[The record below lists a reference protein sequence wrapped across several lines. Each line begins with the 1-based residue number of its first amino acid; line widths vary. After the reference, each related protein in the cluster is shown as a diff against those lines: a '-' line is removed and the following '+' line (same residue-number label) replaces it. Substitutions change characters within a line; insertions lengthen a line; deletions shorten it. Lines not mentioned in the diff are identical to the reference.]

1 MAKDQ
6 RNVEAITPMEE
17 DFAKWYTDICLKAE
31 LVDYASV
38 KGFLILR
45 PYGYAIWENIQKY
58 LDTEFKKTGHVNVA
72 MPVLIPESLLKK
84 EGELVA
90 GFAPE
95 VAWITHGGS
104 EQLEERLAF
113 RPTSETMFCDHWS
126 HVLHSYRELPMLYN
140 QWCSVIRWEKTTRP
154 FLRSREFWWQE
165 GHTIHETAAE
175 AEAETEQQ
183 LNCYADVCKNAL
195 AMPVVKGRKTDK
207 EKFAGAEATY
217 TIECMMKDHKALQSG
232 TSHFFGDKFSRAY
245 DVTFTGRDNTL
256 QYPFQTSWGAS
267 TRLIGAIIMTHSDNH
282 GLVLPP
288 VIAPTQV
295 VVIPIAQH
303 KEGVLEAAAALRDR
317 LSAAGIRV
325 SMDDSDQSAGWKFA
339 QYEMKG
345 VPVRLEIGPRDIE
358 NGQCVLAPRVGGE
371 KRTAALGDTLA
382 DTIQQLLQEV
392 HDKMYEKA
400 LENREKHTYACRTLD
415 EITRTLEEKGDGFVK
430 AMWLELLIFGCY
442 LMEIHTVSLCTTL
455 RYNVSFAL
463 PFTKD
468 FFTII
473 HIQKIFS
480 VIHWMKR
487 MHCRKLNLEKNNCLP
502 VRSVFRRAKAHF

>member
-58 LDTEFKKTGHVNVA
+58 MDAEFKKTGHVNVA

-95 VAWITHGGS
+95 VAWVTHGGS

-165 GHTIHETAAE
+165 GHTIHETAQE
-175 AEAETEQQ
+175 AIAETEQQ

-232 TSHFFGDKFSRAY
+232 TSHYFGDKFSRAY
-245 DVTFTGRDNTL
+245 NVTFTGRGNKL
-256 QYPFQTSWGAS
+256 QYPFQTSWGS
-267 TRLIGAIIMTHSDNH
+267 TTRMIGAVIMAHGDNN

-288 VIAPTQV
+288 KIAPIQV
-295 VVIPIAQH
+295 IVLPVAMH
-303 KEGVLEAAAALRDR
+303 KAGVLEKAEELKAR
-317 LSAAGIRV
+317 LLKAGVRV
-325 SMDDSDQSAGWKFA
+325 KLDDSDNSMGWKCA

-345 VPVRLEIGPRDIE
+345 VPVRVEIGPRDIE
-358 NGQCVLAPRVGGE
+358 AGQCVLVRRNDGE
-371 KRTAALGDTLA
+371 KT
-382 DTIQQLLQEV
+382 V
-392 HDKMYEKA
+392 VS
-400 LENREKHTYACRTLD
+400 LENLESAVAEQLELVQKGMFDKAKRNLD
-415 EITRTLEEKGDGFVK
+415 EHIFEAHSLDEAKQLQQTHGGFIKTMWCGELDCEMKMKEEAGMSSRCMPLEQEHLSDVCPICGR
-430 AMWLELLIFGCY
+430 E
-442 LMEIHTVSLCTTL
+442 
-455 RYNVSFAL
+455 
-463 PFTKD
+463 
-468 FFTII
+468 
-473 HIQKIFS
+473 
-480 VIHWMKR
+480 
-487 MHCRKLNLEKNNCLP
+487 
-502 VRSVFRRAKAHF
+502 AKKMIYWGVAY

>member
-1 MAKDQ
+1 MPRELRLYIMAKDQ

-58 LDTEFKKTGHVNVA
+58 MDNEFKKTGHVNVA

-84 EGELVA
+84 EGELVQ

-95 VAWITHGGS
+95 VAWVTHGGS
-104 EQLEERLAF
+104 EPLEERLAF

-126 HVLHSYRELPMLYN
+126 HVLHSWRELPMLYN

-165 GHTIHETAAE
+165 GHTIHETAEE
-175 AEAETEQQ
+175 AMAETEQQ

-217 TIECMMKDHKALQSG
+217 TIEAMMKDHKSLQSG
-232 TSHFFGDKFSRAY
+232 TSHFFGDKFSHAY

-256 QYPFQTSWGAS
+256 QYPFQTSWGSS

-303 KEGVLEAAAALRDR
+303 KPGVLDAAAALKDR
-317 LSAAGIRV
+317 LTAAGLRV
-325 SMDDSDQSAGWKFA
+325 AMDDSDQSAGWKFA

-345 VPVRLEIGPRDIE
+345 VPLRVEIGPKDMEKEQCCIARRDT
-358 NGQCVLAPRVGGE
+358 GE
-371 KRTAALGDTLA
+371 KTFVPLA
-382 DTIQQLLQEV
+382 GLEEAVKGLLQDV
-392 HDKMYEKA
+392 HDNLYAMAEKN
-400 LENREKHTYACRTLD
+400 LEDNTFDMTDWQE
-415 EITRTLEEKGDGFVK
+415 VK
-430 AMWLELLIFGCY
+430 AMAEGKGGLARTKWCGSLECELAMKEKAG
-442 LMEIHTVSLCTTL
+442 VSSRCMPLVQSGTTGKCVMCGKPATTDI
-455 RYNVSFAL
+455 YWGVAY
-463 PFTKD
+463 
-468 FFTII
+468 
-473 HIQKIFS
+473 
-480 VIHWMKR
+480 
-487 MHCRKLNLEKNNCLP
+487 
-502 VRSVFRRAKAHF
+502 